1 VIVVIHDL
9 TIGHLDPASIPER
22 RKTVIKALEMD
33 VVNRLLDE
41 LGGTDAEGNTT
52 LGGSRIRFENGYVVV
67 TWLGGWTN
75 RVSEEFAL
83 RMQRETG
90 CLIVDLGHRCVIGPE
105 QLQGLGGQAGEA
117 HMGQEVIGR

>member
-1 VIVVIHDL
+1 MIHDL

-22 RKTVIKALEMD
+22 RKTVIKPLETD

-41 LGGTDAEGNTT
+41 LGGTDAEGHST
-52 LGGSRIRFENGYVVV
+52 LGGARIRFENGYVVV
-67 TWLGGWTN
+67 PWLGGWTN

-90 CLIVDLGHRCVIGPE
+90 CLIADLGHRCVIEPE
-105 QLQGLGGQAGEA
+105 QLKGLGGQPSEA
-117 HMGQEVIGR
+117 HTGLKARGR